1 MGFKVQDVLC
11 IESRTKGVGFESSE
25 FRVVSLASKSVC
37 WVVEIMVATWSPL
50 LFFRYPSLQPLNT
63 THQALHQLPYP

>member
-1 MGFKVQDVLC
+1 MGFRVQDVLC

-25 FRVVSLASKSVC
+25 LRVVSLGSKGLC
-37 WVVEIMVATWSPL
+37 WVVEIMVAMWFPL
-50 LFFRYPSLQPLNT
+50 CFQPLHT